1 MNVRELIRT
10 IPDFPRPGI
19 RFRDITPLL
28 GDADGLAQ
36 VVHDLAEPFRGKI
49 DVVAG
54 IEARGF
60 IFGAAVAR
68 ALHVGF
74 VPIRKP
80 GKLPGEAIGHD
91 YDLEYGTNRVEVH
104 VDAVAHGERVLLVD
118 DLLATGGTA
127 AAGAALVERL
137 GGRVVACAF
146 VVELVGLPGR
156 GVLEGRGL
164 AVHALC
170 SFTEQD

>member
-10 IPDFPRPGI
+10 IPDFPKPGI

-54 IEARGF
+54 VEARGF

-156 GVLEGRGL
+156 AVLEGRGL